1 MSTDTFS
8 EPTPEFEGVR
18 INPRDVVGHLL
29 MVWAVE
35 YIAHRPT
42 QFTRPDKPS
51 DVIVVDCVDLD
62 VTDPDTGGPGYL
74 ARKVWW
80 RQAKLI
86 QTLKLLVG
94 NPQPVLARMGK
105 GGASQGFNAPFIL
118 NTATSDQS
126 AVERARKWLAAN
138 PSFKPSNPGE
148 FPDMTDATWVPSGD
162 QVPAPEPTRQETML
176 ERLARQAREGAAR
189 LPPPPPS
196 AQSDIPF

>member
-29 MVWAVE
+29 MVWATE

-62 VTDPDTGGPGYL
+62 VIDPETGVQGYL

-118 NTATSDQS
+118 NTATSDP
-126 AVERARKWLAAN
+126 VCIERAQKWLAAN
-138 PSFKPSNPGE
+138 PGFKPSSPGE
-148 FPDMTDATWVPSGD
+148 FPDMTEDPS
-162 QVPAPEPTRQETML
+162 PTPELAARQESML